1 MNVFWRR
8 TSNQNYR
15 LTESSQQ
22 VGNTWGASLFTQLPW
37 SSSLTLNGQYMKT
50 PSREGVEIDTAL
62 TTKAILANRDVNFRL
77 SAYDRPGFNQ
87 KIGSRVWH

>member
-1 MNVFWRR
+1 
-8 TSNQNYR
+8 
-15 LTESSQQ
+15 
-22 VGNTWGASLFTQLPW
+22 
-37 SSSLTLNGQYMKT
+37 MKT

-87 KIGSRVWH
+87 INRDLGVALGVSLSVMPSAIHTL